1 MQTRTQ
7 TQERSREKMSN
18 NNSNLKFDK
27 RNYRKHNEKNKKLI
41 RKSLE
46 ECGTGRSIIV
56 DSNDEIIAG
65 NGVYEQA
72 KAMNIPVK
80 IVETDGTELIAVK
93 RTDLKTSDDKR
104 TKLAILDNST
114 ADSSEMDYALL
125 QKDFELVDL
134 MNMGIDA
141 VNLNIDADASNTDIF
156 ENLPDEIAGENLE
169 ADELEEIKGDDST
182 ATERV
187 VITFRQN
194 QKADVEQ
201 LLGMP
206 INKIVYDAK
215 EIFAENGI

>member
-1 MQTRTQ
+1 
-7 TQERSREKMSN
+7 MSN

-80 IVETDGTELIAVK
+80 VVETDGTELIAVK
-93 RTDLKTSDDKR
+93 RTDLKTSDEKR

-156 ENLPDEIAGENLE
+156 ENLPEEIAGENLE

-187 VITFRQN
+187 VITFRPD

>member
-1 MQTRTQ
+1 MA
-7 TQERSREKMSN
+7 EKPEAIKM
-18 NNSNLKFDK
+18 DK
-27 RNYRKHNEKNKKLI
+27 NNYRIHSAENKNLI
-41 RKSLE
+41 KKSLE

-56 DSNDEIIAG
+56 DSNEEIIAG

-80 IVETDGTELIAVK
+80 VIETDGTELIAVK
-93 RTDLKTSDDKR
+93 RIDLQTGDEKR

-125 QKDFELVDL
+125 QKDFDLVDL
-134 MNMGIDA
+134 MDMGIDA
-141 VNLNIDADASNTDIF
+141 VNLNIQENAGDTEDIF
-156 ENLPDEIAGENLE
+156 DNLPDEIAGENLE

-182 ATERV
+182 AMERV
-187 VITFRQN
+187 VITFRPD

>member
-1 MQTRTQ
+1 
-7 TQERSREKMSN
+7 MSN

-80 IVETDGTELIAVK
+80 VVETDGTELIAVK
-93 RTDLKTSDDKR
+93 RIDLKTSDDKR

-141 VNLNIDADASNTDIF
+141 VNLNIDANASNTDIF

-187 VITFRQN
+187 VITFRPN

>member
-1 MQTRTQ
+1 
-7 TQERSREKMSN
+7 MSN

-187 VITFRQN
+187 VITFRPD

>member
-1 MQTRTQ
+1 
-7 TQERSREKMSN
+7 MSN

-80 IVETDGTELIAVK
+80 VVETDGTELIAVK

-187 VITFRQN
+187 VITFRPD

>member
-1 MQTRTQ
+1 MGKENEGNGNIKYDQ
-7 TQERSREKMSN
+7 N
-18 NNSNLKFDK
+18 
-27 RNYRKHNEKNKKLI
+27 NYRIHSAENKQLI
-41 RKSLE
+41 KKSLE
-46 ECGTGRSIIV
+46 DCGAGRSILI
-56 DSNDEIIAG
+56 DNDNEIIAG

-80 IVETDGTELIAVK
+80 VVETDGTELIAVK

-187 VITFRQN
+187 VITFRPN

>member
-1 MQTRTQ
+1 
-7 TQERSREKMSN
+7 MSN
-18 NNSNLKFDK
+18 NNNLKFDK
-27 RNYRKHNEKNKKLI
+27 RNYRKNKKLI

-56 DSNDEIIAG
+56 DSNNEIIAG

-80 IVETDGTELIAVK
+80 VIETDGTELIAVK
-93 RTDLKTSDDKR
+93 RTDLNTDDDKR

-114 ADSSEMDYALL
+114 ADTSEMDYALL

-141 VNLNIDADASNTDIF
+141 VNLNIDGNVSNTDDIF
-156 ENLPDEIAGENLE
+156 DNLPDEIAGENLE

-187 VITFRQN
+187 VITFKAE
-194 QKADVEQ
+194 QKSDVEQ

-215 EIFAENGI
+215 EIFAENGLA

>member
-1 MQTRTQ
+1 
-7 TQERSREKMSN
+7 MSN
-18 NNSNLKFDK
+18 IKYDK

-56 DSNDEIIAG
+56 DNNEEIIAG

-80 IVETDGTELIAVK
+80 VVETDGTELIAVK
-93 RTDLKTSDDKR
+93 RTDLKTADEKR

-134 MNMGIDA
+134 MSMGIDA
-141 VNLNIDADASNTDIF
+141 VNLNIDENAGNTDIF
-156 ENLPDEIAGENLE
+156 ENLPDEIAGEDLNP
-169 ADELEEIKGDDST
+169 DELEEIRGDDST

-187 VITFRQN
+187 VITFMPE
-194 QKADVEQ
+194 QKEDVEQ
-201 LLGMP
+201 LLGMQ
-206 INKIVYDAK
+206 ITKIVYDAK

>member
-1 MQTRTQ
+1 
-7 TQERSREKMSN
+7 MSN

-80 IVETDGTELIAVK
+80 VVETDGTELIAVK

-141 VNLNIDADASNTDIF
+141 VNLNIDANASNTDIF

-187 VITFRQN
+187 VIIFRPD

>member
-1 MQTRTQ
+1 
-7 TQERSREKMSN
+7 MSN
-18 NNSNLKFDK
+18 NSSNLKFDK

-80 IVETDGTELIAVK
+80 VVETDGTELIAVK

-104 TKLAILDNST
+104 IKLAILDNST

-141 VNLNIDADASNTDIF
+141 VNLNIDANASNTDIF

-187 VITFRQN
+187 VITFRPD

>member
-1 MQTRTQ
+1 
-7 TQERSREKMSN
+7 MSN
-18 NNSNLKFDK
+18 NNNLKFDK

-56 DSNDEIIAG
+56 DSNNEIIAG

-80 IVETDGTELIAVK
+80 VIETDGTELIAVK
-93 RTDLKTSDDKR
+93 RTDLNTNDDKR

-114 ADSSEMDYALL
+114 ADTSEMDYALL

-141 VNLNIDADASNTDIF
+141 VNLNIDGNVSNTDDIF
-156 ENLPDEIAGENLE
+156 DNLPDEIAGENLE

-187 VITFRQN
+187 VITFKAE
-194 QKADVEQ
+194 QKSDVEQ

-215 EIFAENGI
+215 EIFAENGLA

>member
-1 MQTRTQ
+1 
-7 TQERSREKMSN
+7 MSN

-80 IVETDGTELIAVK
+80 VVETDGTELIAVK

-141 VNLNIDADASNTDIF
+141 VNLNIDANASNTDIF

-187 VITFRQN
+187 VKGRC
-194 QKADVEQ
+194 
-201 LLGMP
+201 
-206 INKIVYDAK
+206 
-215 EIFAENGI
+215 

>member
-1 MQTRTQ
+1 
-7 TQERSREKMSN
+7 MSN
-18 NNSNLKFDK
+18 IKFDK

-41 RKSLE
+41 KKSLE

-56 DSNDEIIAG
+56 DSNEEIIAG

-80 IVETDGTELIAVK
+80 VIETDGTELIAVK
-93 RTDLKTSDDKR
+93 RTDLQTGDEKR

-134 MNMGIDA
+134 MSMGIDA
-141 VNLNIDADASNTDIF
+141 VNLNIQENAGDTEDIF
-156 ENLPDEIAGENLE
+156 DNLPDEIAGENLNP
-169 ADELEEIKGDDST
+169 DELEEIKGDDST

-187 VITFRQN
+187 VITFMPE

-201 LLGMP
+201 LLGMQ

-215 EIFAENGI
+215 EIFAENGIE

>member
-1 MQTRTQ
+1 
-7 TQERSREKMSN
+7 MSN

-80 IVETDGTELIAVK
+80 VVETDGTELIAVK

-141 VNLNIDADASNTDIF
+141 VNLNIDANASNTDIF

-187 VITFRQN
+187 VITFKPE

>member
-1 MQTRTQ
+1 
-7 TQERSREKMSN
+7 MSN

>member
-1 MQTRTQ
+1 
-7 TQERSREKMSN
+7 MSN

-141 VNLNIDADASNTDIF
+141 VNLNIDADTSNTDIF

-187 VITFRQN
+187 VITFRPD

>member
-1 MQTRTQ
+1 
-7 TQERSREKMSN
+7 MSN

-156 ENLPDEIAGENLE
+156 ENLPEEIAGENLE

-187 VITFRQN
+187 VITFRPN

>member
-1 MQTRTQ
+1 
-7 TQERSREKMSN
+7 MS
-18 NNSNLKFDK
+18 NSNLKFDK

-41 RKSLE
+41 KKSLE

-56 DSNDEIIAG
+56 DNNDEIIAG

-72 KAMNIPVK
+72 KALNIPVK
-80 IVETDGTELIAVK
+80 VIETDGTELIAVK

-141 VNLNIDADASNTDIF
+141 VNLNIDANASNTDIF

-187 VITFRQN
+187 VITFKPE

-206 INKIVYDAK
+206 ITKIVYDAK

>member
-1 MQTRTQ
+1 
-7 TQERSREKMSN
+7 MSN
-18 NNSNLKFDK
+18 NSSNLKFDK

-56 DSNDEIIAG
+56 DSNNEIIAG

-80 IVETDGTELIAVK
+80 VVETDGTELIAVK

-141 VNLNIDADASNTDIF
+141 VNLNIDANASNTDIF

-187 VITFRQN
+187 VITFRPD

>member
-1 MQTRTQ
+1 
-7 TQERSREKMSN
+7 MSN
-18 NNSNLKFDK
+18 IKYDK

-56 DSNDEIIAG
+56 DNNEEIIAG

-80 IVETDGTELIAVK
+80 VVETDGTELIAVK
-93 RTDLKTSDDKR
+93 RTDLKTADEKR

-134 MNMGIDA
+134 MSMGIDA
-141 VNLNIDADASNTDIF
+141 VNLNIDENAGNTDIF
-156 ENLPDEIAGENLE
+156 ENLPDEIAGEDLNP
-169 ADELEEIKGDDST
+169 DELEEIKGDDST

-187 VITFRQN
+187 VITFMPE
-194 QKADVEQ
+194 QKEDVEQ
-201 LLGMP
+201 LLGMQ
-206 INKIVYDAK
+206 ITKIVYDAK

>member
-1 MQTRTQ
+1 
-7 TQERSREKMSN
+7 MSN

-80 IVETDGTELIAVK
+80 VVETDGTELIAVK

-141 VNLNIDADASNTDIF
+141 VNLNIDANASNTDIF

-187 VITFRQN
+187 VITFRPD

>member
-1 MQTRTQ
+1 
-7 TQERSREKMSN
+7 MSN
-18 NNSNLKFDK
+18 IKFDK

-41 RKSLE
+41 KKSLE

-56 DSNDEIIAG
+56 DSNEEIIAG

-80 IVETDGTELIAVK
+80 VIETDGTELIAVK
-93 RTDLKTSDDKR
+93 RTDLQTGDEKR

-134 MNMGIDA
+134 MSMGIDA
-141 VNLNIDADASNTDIF
+141 VNLNIQENAGDTEDIF
-156 ENLPDEIAGENLE
+156 DNLPDEIAGENLNP
-169 ADELEEIKGDDST
+169 DELEEIKGDDST

-187 VITFRQN
+187 VITFMPD

-201 LLGMP
+201 LLGMQ

-215 EIFAENGI
+215 EIFAENGIE

>member
-1 MQTRTQ
+1 
-7 TQERSREKMSN
+7 MSN

-80 IVETDGTELIAVK
+80 VVETDGTELIAVK

-141 VNLNIDADASNTDIF
+141 VNLNIDANASNTDIF

-187 VITFRQN
+187 VITFRPN

>member
-1 MQTRTQ
+1 M
-7 TQERSREKMSN
+7 
-18 NNSNLKFDK
+18 SNLKFDK
-27 RNYRKHNEKNKKLI
+27 RNYRKHSEKNKKLI

-56 DSNDEIIAG
+56 DNNDEIIAG

-80 IVETDGTELIAVK
+80 VIETDGTELIAVK

-134 MNMGIDA
+134 MNMGIEP
-141 VNLNIDADASNTDIF
+141 VYLNIDANASNTDDIF
-156 ENLPDEIAGENLE
+156 DNLPDEIAGENLE

-187 VITFRQN
+187 VITFKPD
-194 QKADVEQ
+194 QKTDVEQ
-201 LLGMP
+201 LLGMT
-206 INKIVYDAK
+206 ITKIVYDAK
-215 EIFAENGI
+215 EIFIENGLDKE

>member
-1 MQTRTQ
+1 
-7 TQERSREKMSN
+7 MSN
-18 NNSNLKFDK
+18 IKYDK

-41 RKSLE
+41 KKSLE

-56 DSNDEIIAG
+56 DNNEEIIAG

-80 IVETDGTELIAVK
+80 VIETDGTELIAVK
-93 RTDLKTSDDKR
+93 RTDLQTGDEKR

-134 MNMGIDA
+134 MSMGIDA
-141 VNLNIDADASNTDIF
+141 VNLNIDENAGNTEDIF
-156 ENLPDEIAGENLE
+156 DNLPDEIAGENLNP
-169 ADELEEIKGDDST
+169 DELEEIKGDDST

-187 VITFRQN
+187 VITFMPE

-201 LLGMP
+201 LLGMQ

>member
-1 MQTRTQ
+1 
-7 TQERSREKMSN
+7 MSN
-18 NNSNLKFDK
+18 IKFDK

-41 RKSLE
+41 KKSLE

-56 DSNDEIIAG
+56 DSNEEIIAG

-80 IVETDGTELIAVK
+80 VIETDGTELIAVK
-93 RTDLKTSDDKR
+93 RTDLNTADEKR
-104 TKLAILDNST
+104 IKLAILDNST

-125 QKDFELVDL
+125 QKDFDLVDL
-134 MNMGIDA
+134 MDMGIDA
-141 VNLNIDADASNTDIF
+141 VNLNIEETAEGADGIF
-156 ENLPDEIAGENLE
+156 DNLPDEIAGENLNP
-169 ADELEEIKGDDST
+169 DELEEIKGDDST

-187 VITFRQN
+187 VITFMPE

-201 LLGMP
+201 LLGMQ

>member
-1 MQTRTQ
+1 
-7 TQERSREKMSN
+7 MSN
-18 NNSNLKFDK
+18 IKFDK

-41 RKSLE
+41 KKSLE

-56 DSNDEIIAG
+56 DSNEEIIAG

-80 IVETDGTELIAVK
+80 VIETDGTELIAVK
-93 RTDLKTSDDKR
+93 RTDLKTGDEKR

-134 MNMGIDA
+134 MSMGIDA
-141 VNLNIDADASNTDIF
+141 VNLNIQENAGDTEDIF
-156 ENLPDEIAGENLE
+156 DNLPDEIAGENLNP
-169 ADELEEIKGDDST
+169 DELEEIKGDDST

-187 VITFRQN
+187 VITFMPD

-201 LLGMP
+201 LLGMQ

-215 EIFAENGI
+215 EIFAENGIE

>member
-1 MQTRTQ
+1 
-7 TQERSREKMSN
+7 MSN

-80 IVETDGTELIAVK
+80 VVETDGTELIAVK

-156 ENLPDEIAGENLE
+156 ENLPEEIAGENLE

-187 VITFRQN
+187 VITFRPN

>member
-1 MQTRTQ
+1 
-7 TQERSREKMSN
+7 MSN
-18 NNSNLKFDK
+18 IKFDK

-41 RKSLE
+41 KKSLE

-56 DSNDEIIAG
+56 DSNEEIIAG

-80 IVETDGTELIAVK
+80 VIETDGTELIAVK
-93 RTDLKTSDDKR
+93 RTDLQTGDEKR

-134 MNMGIDA
+134 MSMGIDA
-141 VNLNIDADASNTDIF
+141 VNLNIQENSGDTEDIF
-156 ENLPDEIAGENLE
+156 DNLPDEIAGENLNP
-169 ADELEEIKGDDST
+169 DELEEIKGDDST

-187 VITFRQN
+187 VITFMPD

-201 LLGMP
+201 LLGMQ

-215 EIFAENGI
+215 EIFAENGIE

>member
-1 MQTRTQ
+1 
-7 TQERSREKMSN
+7 MSN

-56 DSNDEIIAG
+56 DSNNEIIAG

-80 IVETDGTELIAVK
+80 VVETDGTELIAVK

-141 VNLNIDADASNTDIF
+141 VNLNIDANASNTDIF

-187 VITFRQN
+187 VITFRPD

>member
-1 MQTRTQ
+1 
-7 TQERSREKMSN
+7 MSN
-18 NNSNLKFDK
+18 IKFDK

-41 RKSLE
+41 KKSLE

-56 DSNDEIIAG
+56 DNNEEIIAG

-80 IVETDGTELIAVK
+80 VIETDGTELIAVK
-93 RTDLKTSDDKR
+93 RTDLQTGDEKR

-134 MNMGIDA
+134 MSMGIDA
-141 VNLNIDADASNTDIF
+141 VNLNIDENAGNTEDIF
-156 ENLPDEIAGENLE
+156 DNLPDEIAGENLNP
-169 ADELEEIKGDDST
+169 DELEEIKGDDST

-187 VITFRQN
+187 VITFMPE
-194 QKADVEQ
+194 QKTDVEQ
-201 LLGMP
+201 LLGMQ

>member
-1 MQTRTQ
+1 MK
-7 TQERSREKMSN
+7 EKKMSN
-18 NNSNLKFDK
+18 IKYDK

-46 ECGTGRSIIV
+46 ECGTGRSIII
-56 DSNDEIIAG
+56 DNNEEIIAG

-80 IVETDGTELIAVK
+80 VVETDGTELIAVK
-93 RTDLKTSDDKR
+93 RTDLQTGDEKR

-134 MNMGIDA
+134 MSMGIDA
-141 VNLNIDADASNTDIF
+141 VNLNIEENAGNTDIF
-156 ENLPDEIAGENLE
+156 DNLPDEIAGENLNP
-169 ADELEEIKGDDST
+169 DELEEIKGDDST

-187 VITFRQN
+187 VITFMPE

-201 LLGMP
+201 LLGMQ

>member
-1 MQTRTQ
+1 
-7 TQERSREKMSN
+7 MSN
-18 NNSNLKFDK
+18 IKFDK
-27 RNYRKHNEKNKKLI
+27 KNYRKHNEKNKKLI
-41 RKSLE
+41 KKSLE

-56 DSNDEIIAG
+56 DSNEEIIAG

-80 IVETDGTELIAVK
+80 VIETDGTELIAVK
-93 RTDLKTSDDKR
+93 RTDLHTDDEKR

-134 MNMGIDA
+134 MSMGIDA
-141 VNLNIDADASNTDIF
+141 VNLNIQENAGDTEDIF
-156 ENLPDEIAGENLE
+156 DNLPDEIAGENLNP
-169 ADELEEIKGDDST
+169 DELEEIKGDDST

-187 VITFRQN
+187 VITFMPD
-194 QKADVEQ
+194 QKEDVEQ
-201 LLGMP
+201 LLGMQ

-215 EIFAENGI
+215 EIFAENGIE

>member
-1 MQTRTQ
+1 M
-7 TQERSREKMSN
+7 
-18 NNSNLKFDK
+18 SNLKFDK
-27 RNYRKHNEKNKKLI
+27 RNYRKHSEKNKKLI

-56 DSNDEIIAG
+56 DNNDEIIAG

-80 IVETDGTELIAVK
+80 VIETDGTELIAVK

-134 MNMGIDA
+134 MNMGIEP
-141 VNLNIDADASNTDIF
+141 VYLNIDANASNTDDIF
-156 ENLPDEIAGENLE
+156 DNLPDEIAGENLE

-182 ATERV
+182 AMERV
-187 VITFRQN
+187 VITFKPD
-194 QKADVEQ
+194 QKTDVEQ
-201 LLGMP
+201 LLGMT
-206 INKIVYDAK
+206 ITKIVYDAK
-215 EIFAENGI
+215 EIFIENGLDKE

>member
-1 MQTRTQ
+1 
-7 TQERSREKMSN
+7 MSN

-187 VITFRQN
+187 VITFRPN